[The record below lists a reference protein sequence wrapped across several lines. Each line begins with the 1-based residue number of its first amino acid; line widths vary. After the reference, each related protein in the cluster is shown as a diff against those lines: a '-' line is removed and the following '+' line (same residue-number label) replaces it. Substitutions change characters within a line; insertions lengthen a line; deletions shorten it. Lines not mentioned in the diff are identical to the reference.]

1 MEKNLQKWADS
12 HLPNKTTD
20 DLWDLQAAIL
30 TELSRRDDV
39 QYQVRASKGS
49 LDNKFKQL
57 RIGTT
62 LMPVKTKSGAWGS
75 SEFIEATP
83 KKSRQGR
90 GKHSKYSATSRNGP
104 RKRYR

>member
-12 HLPNKTTD
+12 HLPNKSSE

-30 TELSRRDDV
+30 TELSRRDEV
-39 QYQVRASKGS
+39 QYQVRASKES

-62 LMPVKTKSGAWGS
+62 
-75 SEFIEATP
+75 
-83 KKSRQGR
+83 
-90 GKHSKYSATSRNGP
+90 
-104 RKRYR
+104 

>member
-1 MEKNLQKWADS
+1 MEKNLQKWADT
-12 HLPNKTTD
+12 HLPNKTSD

-30 TELSRRDDV
+30 TELSRRDEV

-62 LMPVKTKSGAWGS
+62 
-75 SEFIEATP
+75 
-83 KKSRQGR
+83 
-90 GKHSKYSATSRNGP
+90 
-104 RKRYR
+104 

>member
-12 HLPNKTTD
+12 HLPNKSSE

-39 QYQVRASKGS
+39 QYLVRVSKES

-62 LMPVKTKSGAWGS
+62 
-75 SEFIEATP
+75 
-83 KKSRQGR
+83 
-90 GKHSKYSATSRNGP
+90 
-104 RKRYR
+104 

>member
-1 MEKNLQKWADS
+1 MEKNLQKWADM
-12 HLPNKTTD
+12 HLPNKSSE

-39 QYQVRASKGS
+39 QYQVRTSKES

-62 LMPVKTKSGAWGS
+62 
-75 SEFIEATP
+75 
-83 KKSRQGR
+83 
-90 GKHSKYSATSRNGP
+90 
-104 RKRYR
+104 

>member
-12 HLPNKTTD
+12 HLPNKSSE

-39 QYQVRASKGS
+39 QYHVSVSKED
-49 LDNKFKQL
+49 LEDKFKQL

-62 LMPVKTKSGAWGS
+62 
-75 SEFIEATP
+75 
-83 KKSRQGR
+83 
-90 GKHSKYSATSRNGP
+90 
-104 RKRYR
+104 

>member
-12 HLPNKTTD
+12 HLPNKSSE

-30 TELSRRDDV
+30 TELSRRDEV
-39 QYQVRASKGS
+39 TYQVRVSKGS

-62 LMPVKTKSGAWGS
+62 
-75 SEFIEATP
+75 
-83 KKSRQGR
+83 
-90 GKHSKYSATSRNGP
+90 
-104 RKRYR
+104 